1 MLSEALSHMLDTLG
15 SFLPQSIGDLPAPD
29 VTVVRLQERQIGLGR
44 FHGLEERHFFP
55 VVHRGI
61 RIAGTVRFQLWGG
74 PDGPELVSQQVRD
87 LTEAI
92 LDERETLDA
101 EGFVELSLAS
111 VSTAD
116 HVAVIPAWRQTA
128 EFDVLYEFR
137 QETHDLAGGLI
148 ARLPTE
154 LAEEWGAMLVT
165 ADVTIWNSDGTAP
178 LALKGRRSVH
188 GLSTLEFLQSAVPA
202 GAVVVR
208 RTRTGASGPPDDFA
222 TLDAFL
228 TAVAG
233 PTPDSTH
240 ARTTF
245 SSLAVFLAALG
256 AAGDPITFVDEMD
269 QPREFNARGRLFDPP
284 IELGRASDVFD
295 VTFEAPALGADHV
308 LYLRASRGRTPS
320 P

>member
-1 MLSEALSHMLDTLG
+1 MLSDALSHMLDTLG
-15 SFLPQSIGDLPAPD
+15 NFLPQSIANLPAPD
-29 VTVVRLQERQIGLGR
+29 VSVVRLQERQIGLGR
-44 FHGLEERHFFP
+44 FHGLEERQFFP
-55 VVHRGI
+55 VVHKGI
-61 RIAGTVRFQLWGG
+61 RIAGTVRFQLWGA
-74 PDGPELVSQQVRD
+74 PASPEPVSQQVRD

-92 LDERETLDA
+92 LDERDTLEAD
-101 EGFVELSLAS
+101 GFVELTLSS
-111 VSTAD
+111 VSTVD
-116 HVAVIPAWRQTA
+116 HVAAIPAWRQTA
-128 EFDVLYEFR
+128 EFDVLYEFH

-165 ADVTIWNSDGTAP
+165 GDVTIWNSDGTPP
-178 LALKGRRSVH
+178 LALQGRRTLH
-188 GLSTLEFLQSAVPA
+188 GVTTLEFLQSAVPA
-202 GAVVVR
+202 GTVVMR
-208 RTRTGASGPPDDFA
+208 RTRTDASGAPDVFT

-233 PTPDSTH
+233 PTPTSTH
-240 ARTTF
+240 ARITF

-269 QPREFNARGRLFDPP
+269 QPREFRARGRLFDPP
-284 IELGRASDVFD
+284 LELGRASDVFD
-295 VTFEAPALGADHV
+295 VTFGAPALAADQV